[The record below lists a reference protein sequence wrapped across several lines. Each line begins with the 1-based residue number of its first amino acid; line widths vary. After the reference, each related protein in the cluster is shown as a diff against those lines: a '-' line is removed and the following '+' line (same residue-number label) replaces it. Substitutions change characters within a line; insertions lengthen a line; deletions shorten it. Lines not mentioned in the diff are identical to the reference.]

1 MVSGASAEE
10 IGNSKIAQ
18 LIDHFMA
25 QVSEVTDA
33 EDWVEADGWRGKW
46 TIVGDDKETVKVYEI
61 REGKFWPTGPEGNFV
76 GKVTMS
82 EDTFIDLIDAA
93 LHGKGEHIFAEK
105 YAKRAIEYEGDQ
117 WIVDS
122 ERFRKVLKRLSSV
135 KIGKLPS

>member
-46 TIVGDDKETVKVYEI
+46 TIVGDDKETVEVYDD
-61 REGKFWPTGPEGNFV
+61 RLVFV
-76 GKVTMS
+76 ATS
-82 EDTFIDLIDAA
+82 YRRDR
-93 LHGKGEHIFAEK
+93 HGD
-105 YAKRAIEYEGDQ
+105 RTCD
-117 WIVDS
+117 
-122 ERFRKVLKRLSSV
+122 
-135 KIGKLPS
+135 